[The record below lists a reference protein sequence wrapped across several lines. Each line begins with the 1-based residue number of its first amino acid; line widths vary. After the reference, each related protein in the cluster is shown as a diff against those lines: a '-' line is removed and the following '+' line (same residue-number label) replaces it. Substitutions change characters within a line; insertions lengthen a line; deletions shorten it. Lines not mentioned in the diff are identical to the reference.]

1 MNAVSPVRRAGLT
14 AVELLMAVATLA
26 MVLAAA
32 ATLSSAV
39 HVGYEHSHGVGT
51 ATQHARVAL
60 DYIRRMVV
68 TAQAA
73 DDDPGVAVIESWE
86 GSWRFPDVLVVW
98 SPESAPA
105 NSQGPPLLRELLVI
119 GPDPRDPRQLV
130 AVRDPSDAQSAPLA
144 ELNTGTWPARFQSL
158 LGSSTAKRVVLSD
171 RLHTAVGPSGTTRG
185 AVRFELRLA
194 PTAAEWNAYRAG
206 TLAWNDLPWPLG
218 WYSRATG
225 MRQAWVRM
233 ELQLSSGERPSTNS
247 QPPAMPFFGSAAL
260 YYELQP

>member
-1 MNAVSPVRRAGLT
+1 MIAVSRTRRTGLT

-60 DYIRRMVV
+60 DYIRRAVL

-73 DDDPGVAVIESWE
+73 ETDPGVAVVESWE

-98 SPESAPA
+98 SPESAPI
-105 NSQGPPLLRELLVI
+105 NPLGPPLVRELLVI
-119 GPDPRDPRQLV
+119 APDPRDPRQLV
-130 AVRDPSDAQSAPLA
+130 AVRDPADAQPAPLA
-144 ELNTGTWPARFQSL
+144 DLNSGTWPARIGAL
-158 LGSSTAKRVVLSD
+158 LRSRTARRVVLTD

-194 PTAAEWNAYRAG
+194 PTAAQWDAYRSG
-206 TLAWNDLPWPLG
+206 KLGWNDLPWPLG
-218 WYSRATG
+218 WYSSRTG
-225 MRQAWVRM
+225 MRQTWVRM
-233 ELQLSSGERPSTNS
+233 ELQLSAGQQPSTDS
-247 QPPAMPFFGSAAL
+247 QPPALPFFGSAAL
-260 YYELQP
+260 YYELPR